1 MRIRTCA
8 VCTLALTLGCGSH
21 PRAGERP
28 APAPEAITPVRV
40 SGPGGNIAQ
49 AEIRNMPSARTRN
62 LAAPADSVWSAL
74 PAAFEQLGIPA
85 GADHDQ
91 KVLGNPEFRVKRIE
105 GALLSSY
112 VDCGRGVTAV
122 PLADDYDVTLSV
134 LTQVTPSGE
143 GWSLVAT
150 TVSGRAK
157 PRAVSGAPVYCQS
170 TGKLEQ
176 RIVDLVLRSLSRD
189 R

>member
-1 MRIRTCA
+1 M
-8 VCTLALTLGCGSH
+8 TLGCSSH
-21 PRAGERP
+21 RGERP
-28 APAPEAITPVRV
+28 APDEINTVHV
-40 SGPGGNIAQ
+40 SSPGGSLGAT
-49 AEIRNMPSARTRN
+49 EIRNSPSARTRN
-62 LAAPADSVWSAL
+62 VAAPADSVWSVL
-74 PAAFEQLGIPA
+74 PAAFEQLGIAA
-85 GADHDQ
+85 GADNDQ
-91 KVLGNPEFRVKRIE
+91 KVFGNPEFRVKRIE
-105 GALLSSY
+105 GVLLSNF

-134 LTQVTPSGE
+134 LTQVSAVGE

-157 PRAVSGAPVYCQS
+157 PRAVSGNPVYCQS